1 MKLYA
6 DPTYSIQ
13 ISNMAE
19 EETLY
24 KVGKIQT
31 NDSQSNSGV
40 IDSFIDSIIN
50 KKAPLISGEDG
61 YKGLQ
66 VVLAAIQSSE
76 TGKTVKI

>member
-1 MKLYA
+1 MKIYA
-6 DPTYSIQ
+6 DPTYQVQ
-13 ISNMAE
+13 ISNTAGQE
-19 EETLY
+19 ANY

-31 NDSQSNSGV
+31 NDEQSSSGV
-40 IDSFIDSIIN
+40 IDAFIDAIQS

-76 TGKTVKI
+76 TGRTVVI